1 MGTIKDWKNS
11 INKYRKYIKN
21 NQFIIKIYVKD
32 LITNTSFLKYFFF
45 DKKIDMIKFI
55 KCVTLPTFIYNKI
68 NFNKGIEEIK
78 VQEYKD
84 VLNFFTSNF
93 IESDKEYIKRY
104 SLFYNRLEELEY
116 DIENNREILSLINEM
131 NKYFAASENI
141 YSNLKIYLNIQDL
154 FKELS
159 SRKNELNEEVME
171 YLGTANDEEFEK
183 FLHIYRENESVLNF
197 ILDIMAN
204 INDEKMEVKV

>member
-1 MGTIKDWKNS
+1 
-11 INKYRKYIKN
+11 
-21 NQFIIKIYVKD
+21 
-32 LITNTSFLKYFFF
+32 
-45 DKKIDMIKFI
+45 
-55 KCVTLPTFIYNKI
+55 
-68 NFNKGIEEIK
+68 
-78 VQEYKD
+78 
-84 VLNFFTSNF
+84 
-93 IESDKEYIKRY
+93 
-104 SLFYNRLEELEY
+104 
-116 DIENNREILSLINEM
+116 EILSLINEM

>member
-32 LITNTSFLKYFFF
+32 LIKNTSFLKYFFF

-55 KCVTLPTFIYNKI
+55 KCVMLPTFIYNKI

-141 YSNLKIYLNIQDL
+141 YSNIKIYLNTQDL

-159 SRKNELNEEVME
+159 NKKNELNEEVME

-204 INDEKMEVKV
+204 INDEKMEVRV

>member
-1 MGTIKDWKNS
+1 MGTIKEWENS

-21 NQFIIKIYVKD
+21 NQFIVKINVKD
-32 LITNTSFLKYFFF
+32 LIANTSFFKYFFF

-55 KCVTLPTFIYNKI
+55 KCVALPTFIYNKI

-116 DIENNREILSLINEM
+116 DLQNDIEILKLIDLM
-131 NKYFAASENI
+131 NKYFSISENI
-141 YSNLKIYLNIQDL
+141 YSNINVYFNVQDL
-154 FKELS
+154 LKELS
-159 SRKNELNEEVME
+159 NEKNDLNGEVME
-171 YLGTANDEEFEK
+171 YLGTRNDQEFEE
-183 FLHIYRENESVLNF
+183 FLHIYKENESVLSF

-204 INDEKMEVKV
+204 INDEKMEIKV